1 LTRALRDEHGLWQA
15 SSVTYTS
22 ALPGGK
28 AKVCHT
34 LGDSANQ
41 QTPEIRAPHT
51 IRAETVAWDSRSSAY
66 GLVCVGLPHLVDE
79 LLNLIL
85 LLVGRVRFALT

>member
-1 LTRALRDEHGLWQA
+1 MTGLA
-15 SSVTYTS
+15 T
-22 ALPGGK
+22 
-28 AKVCHT
+28 
-34 LGDSANQ
+34 Q
-41 QTPEIRAPHT
+41 QTPEIHAPHT

-66 GLVCVGLPHLVDE
+66 GLVWVGFPHLVDE